1 MRKPLSATYRI
12 QLHAKFN
19 FDAAAAIAD
28 YLSELGISHAYMSP
42 YLQTAAGST
51 HGYDVADFKSINKEL
66 GGAEAQARFCKRL
79 GENGLGQ
86 ILDIVPNHMSLTQNN
101 PYWRDVLENGPESRY
116 ASYFDMDWE
125 TGEARMRNKVLLP
138 ILENQYGVVLKNR
151 GVQLERKGA
160 RFEITHAGNCLPVA
174 PASMSGFLAS
184 AARILRSDKL
194 AFLADSFGRQV
205 HQDSD
210 DSMAMFRLQRDKNV
224 LLRLLDDYIAEDG
237 QALDAIDEAIAS
249 INNDPGVLDEFLQKQ
264 HYRLAYWRAADQDLG
279 YRRFFDVN
287 TLIGM
292 RVEREHVFLETH
304 ELILDW
310 LRRGVLDGVRADHA
324 DGLRDPQRYFERL
337 REHAPDAYIVAEKIV
352 ARNETLPPGWPV
364 AGTTGYEFLNLM
376 NGLFASPD
384 GLISLEAFYAE
395 LLGQTTDYPALVHD
409 KKIAVTAEGLGSDVN
424 WLSSIFVEICEADP
438 DHRDHTRAHIR
449 HAIREVAACFQVYR
463 TYVSPERDEIS
474 EIDAAVIQTAIDV
487 GAAYR
492 PDIDRGLYD
501 FIGDV
506 LLLRKRG
513 ALESEFLLRF
523 QQFTSPVM
531 AKGLEDTALYCY
543 NRLVGL
549 NDVGSNL
556 ANPTVTIDDF
566 HRACAYNQQH
576 QPQTM
581 LTLTT
586 HDTKRGEDVRARLM
600 VLSEIP
606 LEFAQVIRHW
616 FDMNT
621 LHRKSNVPDPNTEY
635 LYYQTL
641 IGAWPIDAERA
652 NAYMIKATREAKQQT
667 SWVHNNS
674 AFETGLQEFIKATL
688 GDEDFCNEV
697 SGFVRQIQ
705 NAGYSN
711 SLTQTLLK
719 YASPGVPDLYQ
730 GAELWD
736 LRLVDPD
743 NRTPVDYDRRR
754 QLLREMQHLSIDQIL
769 ARMDDGMPK
778 LFVIQRALQ
787 VRREHAVSFGPN
799 GEYTPLLARG
809 EKQQHVV
816 AFLRGADVAVVVP
829 RLSSRLTDWQKTEIS
844 LPSGT
849 WTNAFT
855 GAELAG
861 GAVAAETLFS
871 QFPVALLTRRS

>member
-12 QLHAKFN
+12 QLHAEFN
-19 FDAAAAIAD
+19 FDAAAGIAE

-42 YLQTAAGST
+42 YLQTTPGST
-51 HGYDVADFKSINKEL
+51 HGYDVADFKSVNKEL
-66 GGAEAQARFCKRL
+66 GGAEAQERFCKRL

-86 ILDIVPNHMSLTQNN
+86 IVDIVPNHMSLTQNN

-151 GVQLERKGA
+151 GVQLERKGI
-160 RFEITHAGNCLPVA
+160 RFEVTHAGNCLPVA
-174 PASMSGFLAS
+174 PASMAGFLAS

-194 AFLADSFGRQV
+194 AFFADCFARLV
-205 HQDSD
+205 HQDSN
-210 DSMAMFRLQRDKNV
+210 DSMAVFRLQRDKNV
-224 LLRLLDDYIAEDG
+224 LLRLLDDYIAEDAK
-237 QALDAIDEAIAS
+237 ALDAIDEAIAA
-249 INNDPGVLDEFLQKQ
+249 INNDPDALDDFLQKQ

-304 ELILDW
+304 ELVLDW

-337 REHAPDAYIVAEKIV
+337 REHAPDAWIVAEKIV
-352 ARNETLPPGWPV
+352 ARNETLPPSWPV
-364 AGTTGYEFLNLM
+364 AGTTGYEFLNLI

-384 GLISLEAFYAE
+384 GLTSLDAFYAE
-395 LLGQTTDYPALVHD
+395 LLGQSTDYPALVHD

-424 WLSSIFVEICEADP
+424 WLTSIFVEICEADP

-449 HAIREVAACFQVYR
+449 HAIREVAACFHVYR

-487 GAAYR
+487 GATYR

-513 ALESEFLLRF
+513 ELESEFLLRF

-556 ANPTVTIDDF
+556 ANPIVTIDDF
-566 HRACAYNQQH
+566 HRSCAYNQHH

-600 VLSEIP
+600 VLSEMP
-606 LEFAQVIRHW
+606 LEFAQVTRQW
-616 FDMNT
+616 FAMNAG
-621 LHRKSNVPDPNTEY
+621 HRKDNIPDPNTEY

-641 IGAWPIDAERA
+641 IGAWPIGEERA
-652 NAYMIKATREAKQQT
+652 IAYMLKATREAKQQT
-667 SWVHNNS
+667 SWVHNNT
-674 AFETGLQEFIKATL
+674 AFENGMQAFIKATL
-688 GDEDFCNEV
+688 NDKEFCEV
-697 SGFVRQIQ
+697 VTSFVEGIK
-705 NAGYSN
+705 NAGYVN
-711 SLTQTLLK
+711 SLTQTLVK
-719 YASPGVPDLYQ
+719 CTSPGVPDLYQ
-730 GAELWD
+730 GSELWD

-743 NRTPVDYDRRR
+743 NRTPVDYECRRR
-754 QLLREMQHLSIDQIL
+754 LLREMQRLSIEQIVT
-769 ARMDDGMPK
+769 RMDEGMPK

-787 VRREHAVSFGPN
+787 VRRERPVNFGVS
-799 GEYTPLLARG
+799 GEYTPILASG
-809 EKQQHVV
+809 EKAKHVF
-816 AFLRGADVAVVVP
+816 AFLRGKNVAVVVP
-829 RLSSRLTDWQKTEIS
+829 RLSSRVQDWQKTEIS
-844 LPSGT
+844 LPAGT

-855 GAELAG
+855 GAELQG
-861 GAVAAETLFS
+861 GTLTIAPFFS
-871 QFPVALLTRRS
+871 EFPVALLTKKD

>member
-1 MRKPLSATYRI
+1 MRKTPTATYRL
-12 QLHAKFN
+12 QLHAGFN

-28 YLSELGISHAYMSP
+28 YLSGLGVSHVYMSP
-42 YLQTAAGST
+42 YLQTAPGST
-51 HGYDVADFKSINKEL
+51 HGYDVADFKSVNKEL
-66 GGAEAQARFCKRL
+66 GGAEAHERFCKRL
-79 GENGLGQ
+79 EECGLGQ
-86 ILDIVPNHMSLTQNN
+86 VLDIVPNHMSLTQNN

-151 GVQLERKGA
+151 GVQLERKGT
-160 RFEITHAGNCLPVA
+160 RFEVTHFENHLPVA
-174 PASMSGFLAS
+174 PASMSGFLSS
-184 AARILRSDKL
+184 AARVLRSDKL
-194 AFLADSFGRQV
+194 AFFADCFARLV
-205 HQDSD
+205 RPDTD
-210 DSMAMFRLQRDKNV
+210 DGMAMFRLQRDKNV
-224 LLRLLDDYIAEDG
+224 LFRLLDDYIAEDAK
-237 QALDAIDEAIAS
+237 ALDAVDEAIAA
-249 INNDPGVLDEFLQKQ
+249 INNDPEALDVFLQKQ

-310 LRRGVLDGVRADHA
+310 LRRGILDGVRADHA

-337 REHAPDAYIVAEKIV
+337 HEHAPDAWIVAEKIL

-364 AGTTGYEFLNLM
+364 AGTTGYEFINLM
-376 NGLFASPD
+376 NGLFASRD
-384 GLISLEAFYAE
+384 GLASLDAFYTE
-395 LLGQTTDYPALVHD
+395 LLGQPTDYPSLVHD

-424 WLSSIFVEICEADP
+424 WLTSIFVEICEADP

-449 HAIREVAACFQVYR
+449 HAIREVAACFHVYR
-463 TYVSPERDEIS
+463 TYVSPDRNEIS
-474 EIDAAVIQTAIDV
+474 EVDAAVIQTAIDV
-487 GAAYR
+487 GASYR

-556 ANPTVTIDDF
+556 ANPSVNLDDF
-566 HRACAYNQQH
+566 HRWCAYAQQH
-576 QPQTM
+576 QPQSM

-600 VLSEIP
+600 VLSEMP
-606 LEFAQVIRHW
+606 LEFAQIIRQW
-616 FDMNT
+616 FAMNT
-621 LHRKSNVPDPNTEY
+621 QHRTGNIPDPNTEH

-641 IGAWPIDAERA
+641 MGAWPISEERA
-652 NAYMIKATREAKQQT
+652 IAYMIKATREAKQQT

-674 AFETGLQEFIKATL
+674 TFENGLQQFIRTTL
-688 GDEDFCNEV
+688 ADKKFCAEV
-697 SGFVRQIQ
+697 TTFVERIKHAGFV
-705 NAGYSN
+705 N

-719 YASPGVPDLYQ
+719 YTCPGIPDLYQ
-730 GAELWD
+730 GSELWD

-743 NRTPVDYDRRR
+743 NRTPVDFECRRR
-754 QLLREMQHLSIDQIL
+754 LLNEMQTLSTKQIMD
-769 ARMDDGMPK
+769 RMDEGMAK
-778 LFVIQRALQ
+778 LWLIQRALA
-787 VRREHAVSFGPN
+787 VRSDHPECFGVD
-799 GEYTPLLARG
+799 GEYTPILASG
-809 EKQQHVV
+809 DKAAHVV
-816 AFLRGADVAVVVP
+816 AFQRGKNVIAVAP
-829 RLSSRLTDWQKTEIS
+829 RLASRVDDWQQTEIC
-844 LPSGT
+844 LPAGNWRS
-849 WTNAFT
+849 ALT
-855 GAELAG
+855 GANVTEG
-861 GAVAAETLFS
+861 GTPVAQLFS
-871 QFPVALLTRRS
+871 EFPIALLTRKD

>member
-1 MRKPLSATYRI
+1 MRKNPLATYRL
-12 QLHAKFN
+12 QLHAGFN

-42 YLQTAAGST
+42 YLQTAPGST
-51 HGYDVADFKSINKEL
+51 HGYDVADFKSVNNEL
-66 GGAEAQARFCKRL
+66 GGAEAQERFCKRL
-79 GENGLGQ
+79 DECGMGQ
-86 ILDIVPNHMSLTQNN
+86 VLDIVPNHMSLTQNN

-138 ILENQYGVVLKNR
+138 ILENQYGLVLKDR
-151 GVQLERKGA
+151 GVQLERKGT
-160 RFEITHAGNCLPVA
+160 RFEVTHFENHLPVA
-174 PASMSGFLAS
+174 PASMSSFLAS
-184 AARILRSDKL
+184 AARNLRSDKL
-194 AFLADSFGRQV
+194 AFFADCFARLV
-205 HQDSD
+205 HQNTD
-210 DSMAMFRLQRDKNV
+210 DGMAIFRLQRDKHV
-224 LLRLLDDYIAEDG
+224 LFRLLDDYLAEDAR
-237 QALDAIDEAIAS
+237 ALEAIDEAIDA
-249 INNDPGVLDEFLQKQ
+249 INNDPGELDSFLQKQ

-287 TLIGM
+287 TLIGL

-310 LRRGVLDGVRADHA
+310 LRKGVIDGVRADHA

-337 REHAPDAYIVAEKIV
+337 HEHAPDAWILAEKIL
-352 ARNETLPPGWPV
+352 ARNETLSPNWPI
-364 AGTTGYEFLNLM
+364 AGTTGYDFLNLV

-384 GLISLEAFYAE
+384 GLISLEVFYTE
-395 LLGQTTDYPALVHD
+395 LLGQPTDYPSMMHD

-449 HAIREVAACFQVYR
+449 HAIREVAACFHVYR
-463 TYVSPERDEIS
+463 TYISPDRNEIS
-474 EIDAAVIQTAIDV
+474 DIDAAVIQTAIDV
-487 GAAYR
+487 GASYR

-513 ALESEFLLRF
+513 VLESEFLLRF

-531 AKGLEDTALYCY
+531 AKGVEDTALYCY

-549 NDVGSNL
+549 NDVGSSL
-556 ANPTVTIDDF
+556 ANPVVSLDDF
-566 HRACAYNQQH
+566 HRSCAYTQQN

-606 LEFAQVIRHW
+606 LEFAQITRQW
-616 FDMNT
+616 FSMNSQ
-621 LHRKSNVPDPNTEY
+621 HRTANIPDPNTEY

-641 IGAWPIDAERA
+641 IGAWPLGEGRA
-652 NAYMIKATREAKQQT
+652 IAYMIKATREAKQQT
-667 SWVHNNS
+667 SWVHNNTS
-674 AFETGLQEFIKATL
+674 FEDGLQRFIRATL
-688 GDEDFCNEV
+688 GDEKFCAEV
-697 SGFVRQIQ
+697 SDFVERIKHAGFV
-705 NAGYSN
+705 N

-719 YASPGVPDLYQ
+719 YACPGVPDLYQ
-730 GAELWD
+730 GSELWD

-743 NRTPVDYDRRR
+743 NRTPVDYDCRRK
-754 QLLREMQHLSIDQIL
+754 LLKEMHLLSTQQIL
-769 ARMDDGMPK
+769 ERMDEGMPK
-778 LFVIQRALQ
+778 LWLIQRALA
-787 VRREHAVSFGPN
+787 VRREYVECFDAR
-799 GEYTPLLARG
+799 GEYTPILASG
-809 EKQQHVV
+809 EKADHVA
-816 AFLRGADVAVVVP
+816 AFRRGDDVITVVP
-829 RLSSRLTDWQKTEIS
+829 RLASRVDNWQQTAIQ
-844 LPSGT
+844 LPSGN
-849 WTNAFT
+849 WRNALT
-855 GAELAG
+855 GADLNG
-861 GAVAAETLFS
+861 GAVLVAQLFS
-871 QFPVALLTRRS
+871 EFPVALLSKKD